1 MEFLDI
7 YNNIRFGKI
16 LPDSGQ
22 YYINL
27 NSIKKYN
34 FEWDVNLVTYS
45 SSLIEIFQFARDSTN
60 LAVGPIK
67 LFMVRI
73 NN

>member
-1 MEFLDI
+1 MEFSDI

-27 NSIKKYN
+27 NSIKK
-34 FEWDVNLVTYS
+34 
-45 SSLIEIFQFARDSTN
+45 
-60 LAVGPIK
+60 
-67 LFMVRI
+67 
-73 NN
+73 